1 LKSGKKWKQNI
12 KAKNKSRKQKTK
24 GNHGAKETQKN
35 QDLFSRRQKKKRELG
50 QTHETKRSGEAY

>member
-12 KAKNKSRKQKTK
+12 KAKNKGSRKQKTK

-35 QDLFSRRQKKKRELG
+35 QDLLSKRRKS
-50 QTHETKRSGEAY
+50 TPVY

>member
-24 GNHGAKETQKN
+24 GNHGAKETQEK
-35 QDLFSRRQKKKRELG
+35 SRFVLEKAKKKRELG